1 MEAMNYQKELEYLRR
16 ELEKSRAKFNESVEE
31 GRERHA
37 EIWHDDILDI
47 KHQIHVYEQATKAEE
62 YEAKLAE
69 VKKQLQV
76 EAQLAKGSG
85 NDAEELAFTEALN
98 MIENLI

>member
-1 MEAMNYQKELEYLRR
+1 MNYQKELEYLRR
-16 ELEKSRAKFNESVEE
+16 ELKKSTEKYEE
-31 GRERHA
+31 AVAEGQERHA
-37 EIWHDDILDI
+37 EIWEDDIKDI
-47 KHQIHVYEQATKAEE
+47 KHQIHVYEQATKAEG

-69 VKKQLQV
+69 VKKQLQA
-76 EAQLAKGSG
+76 EAQLAKRSG

>member
-1 MEAMNYQKELEYLRR
+1 MNYQKELEYLRR
-16 ELEKSRAKFNESVEE
+16 ELKKSTEKYEE
-31 GRERHA
+31 AVAEGQERHA
-37 EIWHDDILDI
+37 EIWEDDIKDI
-47 KHQIHVYEQATKAEE
+47 KHQINIYEQATKAEE

-69 VKKQLQV
+69 VKKQLQA
-76 EAQLAKGSG
+76 EAQLAKRSG